1 LVHQAKSFYLPDLL
15 KRFPLGMIHAPP
27 GVDPGSWKITIYSQ
41 EVKVLVKVVKR
52 NGESEQQLMRRFRK
66 AVSRSG
72 KMSEVRKRRWFISK
86 NEERRLAKKKA
97 IRRQKRRQWKR
108 ERRR

>member
-1 LVHQAKSFYLPDLL
+1 LY
-15 KRFPLGMIHAPP
+15 KRFLPESIYHPGGALIEVPEIHK
-27 GVDPGSWKITIYSQ
+27 DQ

-52 NGESEQQLMRRFRK
+52 KGESEQQLMHRFRK

-97 IRRQKRRQWKR
+97 IRRLKRRQWKR

>member
-1 LVHQAKSFYLPDLL
+1 
-15 KRFPLGMIHAPP
+15 M
-27 GVDPGSWKITIYSQ
+27 
-41 EVKVLVKVVKR
+41 VKVVKR
-52 NGESEQQLMRRFRK
+52 KGESEQQLMRRFRK